1 MIQRIQSIWLLLAGV
16 AGLLTYK
23 LPLWQG
29 KLQDGS
35 VKKFMGPESLLL
47 FTLIVVTS
55 LLAFVTIFLFKN
67 RSQQKGL
74 ALIGALLSIAI
85 VALEYFLVEDYIKG
99 LNLAENSW
107 QFGAILPI
115 LMVFLFFLARGG
127 IVKDEKLVKSL
138 ERLR

>member
-99 LNLAENSW
+99 LNLMENSW

-115 LMVFLFFLARGG
+115 LMVFLFFFARAG

>member
-1 MIQRIQSIWLLLAGV
+1 
-16 AGLLTYK
+16 
-23 LPLWQG
+23 
-29 KLQDGS
+29 
-35 VKKFMGPESLLL
+35 MGPESLLL

-67 RSQQKGL
+67 RSRQKGL
-74 ALIGALLSIAI
+74 ALIGVLLSIAI
-85 VALEYFLVEDYIKG
+85 VALEFFFVEDYKKG

-107 QFGAILPI
+107 QFGAIMPI
-115 LMVFLFFLARGG
+115 MMIILFFLARAG

>member
-47 FTLIVVTS
+47 FTLIVATS
-55 LLAFVTIFLFKN
+55 ILAFVTIFLFKN

-85 VALEYFLVEDYIKG
+85 VALEFFLVEDSKKG

-107 QFGAILPI
+107 QLGAILPV
-115 LMVFLFFLARGG
+115 LMIVLFLMARAG

-138 ERLR
+138 DRLR

>member
-35 VKKFMGPESLLL
+35 VKKFLGPESLLL

-55 LLAFVTIFLFKN
+55 ILAFVTIFLFKN

-85 VALEYFLVEDYIKG
+85 VGLEFFFVEDYKKG

-107 QFGAILPI
+107 QLGAILPV
-115 LMVFLFFLARGG
+115 LMIILFFMARAG

-138 ERLR
+138 DRLR

>member
-55 LLAFVTIFLFKN
+55 ILALVTIFLFKN

-85 VALEYFLVEDYIKG
+85 VALEFFLVEEYMKG
-99 LNLAENSW
+99 LNLAENSC
-107 QFGAILPI
+107 QIGAILPV
-115 LMVFLFFLARGG
+115 LMVVLFFMARGG

-138 ERLR
+138 DRLR

>member
-47 FTLIVVTS
+47 FTLIVITS
-55 LLAFVTIFLFKN
+55 ILAFVTIFLFKN
-67 RSQQKGL
+67 RSQQKGF

>member
-35 VKKFMGPESLLL
+35 VRKFLGPESLLL

-55 LLAFVTIFLFKN
+55 VLAFVTIFLFKN
-67 RSQQKGL
+67 RSQQKML
-74 ALIGALLSIAI
+74 ALIGALLSIGI
-85 VALEYFLVEDYIKG
+85 VALEFFQVEEYKNG
-99 LNLAENSW
+99 TEPRRELLADWCNFTRSDDFSFFNGQKRNSK
-107 QFGAILPI
+107 
-115 LMVFLFFLARGG
+115 R
-127 IVKDEKLVKSL
+127 
-138 ERLR
+138 

>member
-23 LPLWQG
+23 LPLWEG

-35 VKKFMGPESLLL
+35 IKKYMGPESLLL

-55 LLAFVTIFLFKN
+55 ILAFVTIFLFKN

-99 LNLAENSW
+99 LNLMENSW

-115 LMVFLFFLARGG
+115 LMVFLFFMARAG

>member
-85 VALEYFLVEDYIKG
+85 VALEYFLVDDYIQG
-99 LNLAENSW
+99 LNLMENSW

-115 LMVFLFFLARGG
+115 LMVFLFFLARAG

>member
-35 VKKFMGPESLLL
+35 IKIFMGPEILLL
-47 FTLIVVTS
+47 FTLIVITS
-55 LLAFVTIFLFKN
+55 ILAFVTIFLFKN
-67 RSQQKGL
+67 RGQQKGL